1 LYSADVGNALLQHVG
16 NYLPL
21 GRTKYPVILGY
32 STISRYITST
42 LINYFESIP
51 TPKEKSEDDRLGSPT
66 AAHSKKIS
74 LTTVLS

>member
-1 LYSADVGNALLQHVG
+1 MGNALLQHVG

-21 GRTKYPVILGY
+21 GRAKYPVTLGY

-42 LINYFESIP
+42 LINYFESV
-51 TPKEKSEDDRLGSPT
+51 TKPKEKSEEDRLRSPT
-66 AAHSKKIS
+66 AAHSKMIS